1 MLKSESYL
9 ERGDAPAQA
18 VLRANAEQQAVRK
31 AIATQEELHK
41 IRERVCIVSDNKFVL
56 YLRVILGLLA
66 ILFFVGSEGNACV
79 ATRTA

>member
-31 AIATQEELHK
+31 AIETQEELHK
-41 IRERVCIVSDNKFVL
+41 IRERVCIVSS
-56 YLRVILGLLA
+56 YLNNTIVNVTML
-66 ILFFVGSEGNACV
+66 
-79 ATRTA
+79 

>member
-31 AIATQEELHK
+31 AIETQEELHK
-41 IRERVCIVSDNKFVL
+41 IRERVCIVSIEQLSFEMFGRFSALGILCFITTWSMLVL
-56 YLRVILGLLA
+56 WKW
-66 ILFFVGSEGNACV
+66 
-79 ATRTA
+79 

>member
-31 AIATQEELHK
+31 AIETQEELHK
-41 IRERVCIVSDNKFVL
+41 IRERVCIVS
-56 YLRVILGLLA
+56 
-66 ILFFVGSEGNACV
+66 ILFEQYYRKCNH
-79 ATRTA
+79 